1 MTDAAP
7 VDEDPT
13 PAEAPWARLHRDG
26 LKVTALLMLGGAALG
41 GVPALTG
48 LASGS
53 SWPIALAI
61 VVPGAVLVIGVPVA
75 LDAVRLH
82 VTRYRV
88 TDTRVEMTTGLL
100 FKRRRSL
107 ARERIRSVDLSAH
120 PLQRVFGLVKVK
132 VGTGESGSGAGSLS
146 EQTLTLD
153 SVDRAEADRLRAELL
168 RRAGVEAEADAEQR
182 LATWRLGWLRY
193 APLSFLTP
201 LLSGVVVGALFQV
214 ADWFGRGGLPV
225 EVTADLVERYGPWR
239 VLGMG
244 LVAVLLIGVIGSLA
258 FQGEAWWGHRL
269 DREPG
274 GTLRVRRGLLNN
286 RSLSLEEDRIRGVEI
301 VEPLGVRLAGASR
314 LDVVAIGLKA
324 EQQNADLTTL
334 VPAAPRPVISAAA
347 EAVIGPIATELTAHP
362 KAARTRRLRWAAAAV
377 LVLAAIVAAV
387 HLLWPIPGFWS
398 AVIVLGA
405 SLTGAWAVWTAF
417 DAYASLGHGLHRG
430 YLVAR
435 RGSVRRST
443 VHLDRSGIIGWR
455 LKQSVFQRRMGLMTL
470 DATTAAGRGHYA
482 AVDGEEHEILD
493 FADAAVPDLLRPFL
507 IREEPEE

>member
-1 MTDAAP
+1 
-7 VDEDPT
+7 
-13 PAEAPWARLHRDG
+13 
-26 LKVTALLMLGGAALG
+26 
-41 GVPALTG
+41 
-48 LASGS
+48 
-53 SWPIALAI
+53 
-61 VVPGAVLVIGVPVA
+61 
-75 LDAVRLH
+75 
-82 VTRYRV
+82 
-88 TDTRVEMTTGLL
+88 
-100 FKRRRSL
+100 
-107 ARERIRSVDLSAH
+107 
-120 PLQRVFGLVKVK
+120 
-132 VGTGESGSGAGSLS
+132 
-146 EQTLTLD
+146 
-153 SVDRAEADRLRAELL
+153 
-168 RRAGVEAEADAEQR
+168 
-182 LATWRLGWLRY
+182 RLGWLRY

-239 VLGMG
+239 VRGRG